1 MLPVDGNSSPTTRA
15 FDHRQAGKNRA
26 QKSDQ
31 ANEVSSQS
39 VFPSG
44 LFRNPCRLYIVLLQ
58 KWVSPSRL
66 LPGAPTANAGRL
78 RTEWA
83 PKGANVAAALPN
95 RVVYGI
101 ADDAH
106 VAIGFFRFIFLF

>member
-1 MLPVDGNSSPTTRA
+1 MPVVHCA
-15 FDHRQAGKNRA
+15 VA
-26 QKSDQ
+26 
-31 ANEVSSQS
+31 
-39 VFPSG
+39 
-44 LFRNPCRLYIVLLQ
+44 